1 MKTTKNNEIKELN
14 ENFQLKSNELTEL
27 KILLSNSMK
36 NNEELKS
43 QLNEKEKE
51 KEELVNSNYHYKNM
65 ITQIQDQQ
73 QQLQQNTLN
82 QEVYIYTLYVI
93 YF

>member
-27 KILLSNSMK
+27 RILLSNSMK

>member
-1 MKTTKNNEIKELN
+1 MKTTKSNEIKELN

>member
-14 ENFQLKSNELTEL
+14 ENFQLESNELTEL